1 MMKAVGFIIHSNIL
15 LALAAVALT
24 LASQVQLGIKPQPN
38 AYLAVI
44 FFSTLLDYNFHRL
57 RAVST
62 NPEAFGIGKLKWSFG
77 HLKLI
82 KLLIILAF
90 TGFVFSLIY
99 TGFEILYLLLP
110 LAFLSLLYSFTY
122 TGKRK
127 QNFSLLRISGMKTM
141 LIAFIWTTATVFVPV
156 LQYESYINF
165 PNILLLCAERF
176 TFIFAIAIP
185 FDIRDVE
192 TDRLSSLKTIPI
204 HFGESNA
211 IKISNIALL
220 LSLSIAG
227 FHFYNSKMIFILPAY
242 ALSILITLIFINYKP
257 LRNVAFYYHG
267 ILDGCIF
274 LYGMLIFVSFYL
286 QSVF

>member
-1 MMKAVGFIIHSNIL
+1 MMKDLGFIIHSNIL

-24 LASQVQLGIKPQPN
+24 LASQVQVGTKPHSE

-57 RAVST
+57 RAVSN
-62 NPEAFGIGKLKWSFG
+62 NPEANGIGKLKWSSG
-77 HLKLI
+77 HLKLV
-82 KLLIILAF
+82 KLLIIIAF
-90 TGFVFSLIY
+90 TGFVISLFY
-99 TGFEILYLLLP
+99 SGFEILYLLLP

-127 QNFSLLRISGMKTM
+127 QNFRLLRIPGMKTI

-156 LQYESYINF
+156 LQSESAINYS
-165 PNILLLCAERF
+165 NIVMLCAERF

-192 TDRLSSLKTIPI
+192 TDRLSLLKTIPI

-220 LSLSIAG
+220 LSLLIAG
-227 FHFYNSKMIFILPAY
+227 FHYFDTKMIFILPTY
-242 ALSILITLIFINYKP
+242 VISIFITLFFINTKT
-257 LRNVAFYYHG
+257 LKNAAFYHHG
-267 ILDGCIF
+267 ILDGCI
-274 LYGMLIFVSFYL
+274 LLHGMMIFASFYL
-286 QSVF
+286 TLR

>member
-1 MMKAVGFIIHSNIL
+1 MLKALGFIIHSNIL

-24 LASQVQLGIKPQPN
+24 LASQVQIGFKPHAF

-57 RAVST
+57 RAVSN
-62 NPEAFGIGKLKWSFG
+62 NPQANGIGKLQWSFG
-77 HLKLI
+77 HLKLV
-82 KLLIILAF
+82 KLLIIISF
-90 TGFVFSLIY
+90 TGFVISLFY
-99 TGFEILYLLLP
+99 SGFEILYLLLP

-127 QNFSLLRISGMKTM
+127 QNFRLLKIPGMKTI

-156 LQYESYINF
+156 LQSESTINF
-165 PNILLLCAERF
+165 PNIAMLYAERF

-204 HFGESNA
+204 HFGENIA

-220 LSLSIAG
+220 ISLVIAG
-227 FHFYNSKMIFILPAY
+227 FHYFDTKMIFILPAY
-242 ALSILITLIFINYKP
+242 TISVVITLIFINSKT
-257 LRNVAFYYHG
+257 LKNAAFYHHG
-267 ILDGCIF
+267 MLDGCIL
-274 LYGMLIFVSFYL
+274 LYGMMIFLSLYF
-286 QSVF
+286 